1 MDSSTSSPSEAN
13 GIQRQESPMSVQD
26 QPVVVEQINGNVVP
40 VVGGGEESTVLTP
53 EQEEER
59 KLRLK
64 YPNPQKPGGSTFIQK
79 MLHKGVNFWKI
90 YSNFFLIKKTETFYL
105 KNKKCKKYFDSGD
118 YNMAKSKTKA
128 HINAN
133 GANGTITAPASNNNS
148 ANSGRLYSQQKSK

>member
-1 MDSSTSSPSEAN
+1 MDSSTSSPSDAN

-26 QPVVVEQINGNVVP
+26 QPVVVEQINGNGSLP

-79 MLHKGVNFWKI
+79 MLHKGVNCKI
-90 YSNFFLIKKTETFYL
+90 CSKFFKKTTEILYL
-105 KNKKCKKYFDSGD
+105 
-118 YNMAKSKTKA
+118 
-128 HINAN
+128 
-133 GANGTITAPASNNNS
+133 
-148 ANSGRLYSQQKSK
+148 